1 MLRLYRGKLGS
12 CVKCMVLSFALA
24 LLGAAALT
32 LALNYNVCYLTIPG
46 SLATGSFGTLSLL
59 HTITYAKRR
68 VGKAPTTGN
77 KPCCD

>member
-1 MLRLYRGKLGS
+1 MLRLDRGKLGS

-32 LALNYNVCYLTIPG
+32 LALNYNIGYLTTPG

-59 HTITYAKRR
+59 HIISYAKRR